1 MNIKLALQY
10 IWFIISDSW
19 NKFNENKKTV
29 FYPFIIRSLYIA
41 FTVVLIFQTIDFRE
55 IIKESGVFIFLA
67 YEFTL
72 IMLLALF
79 MYLVE
84 HIVRVKFNKEKP
96 EIKKFLTKCILTI
109 ITCLSVLILSHIISK
124 KIDLF
129 LKENVMVVENIDKP
143 HDKNN

>member
-1 MNIKLALQY
+1 MKPISKFKIRILYLA
-10 IWFIISDSW
+10 FI
-19 NKFNENKKTV
+19 
-29 FYPFIIRSLYIA
+29 
-41 FTVVLIFQTIDFRE
+41 VVLIFQTIDFRE
-55 IIKESGVFIFLA
+55 IIKESGVFISLA

-79 MYLVE
+79 VYLVE
-84 HIVRVKFNKEKP
+84 HIMRVKFNKEKP
-96 EIKKFLTKCILTI
+96 EIKKYLINCILTI

>member
-1 MNIKLALQY
+1 MKPISKFKIRILYLA
-10 IWFIISDSW
+10 FI
-19 NKFNENKKTV
+19 
-29 FYPFIIRSLYIA
+29 
-41 FTVVLIFQTIDFRE
+41 VVLIFQTIDFRE
-55 IIKESGVFIFLA
+55 IIKESGVFISLA

-79 MYLVE
+79 VYLVE
-84 HIVRVKFNKEKP
+84 HIMRVKFNKEKP
-96 EIKKFLTKCILTI
+96 EIKKYLIKCILTI